1 MPRAT
6 MTTRGRVTIP
16 KEIREKLNLKPGSR
30 ISFWIESSGRV
41 VLQPLKSDFRSLKG
55 ILRSPHKR
63 PLTIKEMD
71 EAIGDAV
78 CAEYER
84 SVRRR

>member
-1 MPRAT
+1 

-16 KEIREKLNLKPGSR
+16 KEIREMLKLKAGSQ

-41 VLQPLKSDFRSLKG
+41 VLQPLKSDFRSLRG

-63 PLTIKEMD
+63 ALTIAEMD
-71 EAIGDAV
+71 EAIGAAV